1 MKSNPAKGT
10 VSQTVSGCRA
20 SLDHSLFG
28 LRSLRLEND
37 LIRTTILLDRGANI
51 YEYVSKHQDQD
62 FLFHHPRVKPR
73 PPVLGTAGGIDNW
86 WFGGID
92 EILPT
97 AFPSTYRGEEYP
109 VIGELWAQAY
119 SCNIL
124 KQATDEVE
132 AYLLTQTTISPFK
145 VEKWVK
151 LVTGEPRLRIRTRI
165 TNTGHRD
172 FSFLWGYH
180 NTFAVTTDHR
190 IDMPATKMLV
200 EDALESRFNPG
211 TEYDWPI
218 ATDRSGKK
226 IDLSEV
232 LEPTELMYE
241 YHYATELREGW
252 LAVTDSMR
260 KIGLGMSFPK
270 ETLSKI
276 HLWLNY
282 GIWRS
287 CYNIGLY
294 AMTGYPAALQRAA
307 EQGTCSCLDAGKSL
321 ECEVSYVTYTGVS
334 HVSHIDSNGHVS

>member
-1 MKSNPAKGT
+1 M
-10 VSQTVSGCRA
+10 
-20 SLDHSLFG
+20 DYSLFG
-28 LRSLRLEND
+28 LRTLRLEND
-37 LIRTTILLDRGANI
+37 LIKTTILLDRGANI
-51 YEYVSKHQDQD
+51 YQYILKRQDQD
-62 FLFHHPRVKPR
+62 FLFHHPRVKPK

-97 AFPSTYRGEEYP
+97 AFPCTYRGEEYP
-109 VIGELWAQAY
+109 VIGELWAQTY

-124 KQATDEVE
+124 KQGSDEVE
-132 AYLLTQTTISPFK
+132 AYLSTHTTISPFK

-151 LVTGEPRLRIRTRI
+151 LVAGEPRLRIRTRI
-165 TNTGHRD
+165 TNTGYRD

-211 TEYDWPI
+211 TKYDWPLAI
-218 ATDRSGKK
+218 DRSGKK
-226 IDLSEV
+226 MDLSEV
-232 LEPTELMYE
+232 LEPSELMYE
-241 YHYATELREGW
+241 YHYATELKEGW
-252 LAVTDSMR
+252 LAVTDSKK
-260 KIGLGMSFPK
+260 KIGLGMLFPK
-270 ETLSKI
+270 EILSKI

-294 AMTGYPAALQRAA
+294 AVTGYPAALQRAA
-307 EQGTCSCLDAGKSL
+307 EQGTCSSLDAGKSL
-321 ECEVSYVTYTGVS
+321 ECEVSYVAYTGVS
-334 HVSHIDSNGHVS
+334 RVSGIDSDGHVS